1 MKAIDFQRL
10 QEDFQGLNFND
21 PGAWP
26 QAPKIAA
33 YIVSLV
39 LVLAAGWWFDWS
51 DQWSQLEQKQQE
63 ELKLRDSW
71 LDKKRQAVNL
81 DEYKRQL
88 EDINRQFESLVQQL
102 PGKAEMESLLSDIN
116 QAGVGRGLQFDLFQP
131 AKDDIREFYAA
142 VPVSI
147 SVTGSYNDLGEFA
160 SDVAKMPRIV
170 TIKNMVLTA
179 APAPAQASGRNRD
192 SRAGAVAYDG
202 RLKLDATAET
212 YRYLDEEETNRQQGG
227 KK

>member
-1 MKAIDFQRL
+1 MKGIDFQRL
-10 QEDFQGLNFND
+10 QDDFRGLNFND
-21 PGAWP
+21 PGVWP
-26 QAPKIAA
+26 QAPKITA
-33 YIVSLV
+33 YVLILV
-39 LVLAAGWWFDWS
+39 AVVVVGWLFDWS
-51 DQWSQLEQKQQE
+51 DQWDELDRKERE
-63 ELKLRDSW
+63 ELKLREDW
-71 LDKKRQAVNL
+71 VDKKRQAVNL

-88 EDINRQFESLVQQL
+88 EEINRQFDSLVRQL

-142 VPVSI
+142 VPVTI

-160 SDVAKMPRIV
+160 SDVARMPRIV
-170 TIKNMVLTA
+170 TIKKMVLTT
-179 APAPAQASGRNRD
+179 APAQGSKGKEK
-192 SRAGAVAYDG
+192 SVAYDG

-212 YRYLDEEETNRQQGG
+212 YRYLDEEELNKQRGG

>member
-1 MKAIDFQRL
+1 MKGFDFQRL
-10 QEDFQGLNFND
+10 QDDFRGLNFND
-21 PGAWP
+21 PGVWP
-26 QAPKIAA
+26 QAPRIAA
-33 YIVSLV
+33 YALILV
-39 LVLAAGWWFDWS
+39 VVVVMGWFFDWS
-51 DQWSQLEQKQQE
+51 DQWNDLEQKQNE
-63 ELKLRDSW
+63 ELKLRESW
-71 LDKKRQAVNL
+71 VSKKRQAVNL

-88 EDINRQFESLVQQL
+88 EEINRQFDSLVRQL

-131 AKDDIREFYAA
+131 ARDDVREFYAA
-142 VPVSI
+142 VPVKI

-160 SDVAKMPRIV
+160 SDVARMPRIV

-179 APAPAQASGRNRD
+179 APAPGNK
-192 SRAGAVAYDG
+192 GKTVAYDG

-212 YRYLDEEETNRQQGG
+212 YRYLDEEELKQKKQQGG

>member
-1 MKAIDFQRL
+1 MKGINFQRL
-10 QEDFQGLNFND
+10 QDDFQGLNFND
-21 PGAWP
+21 PGVWP
-26 QAPKIAA
+26 QAPKVVA
-33 YIVSLV
+33 YALILV
-39 LVLAAGWWFDWS
+39 AVVATAWLFDWS
-51 DQWSQLEQKQQE
+51 DQWSEREQKQQE
-63 ELKLRDSW
+63 ESRLRESW
-71 LDKKRQAVNL
+71 VSKKRQAVNL

-88 EDINRQFESLVQQL
+88 EEINRQFDSLVRQL

-142 VPVSI
+142 VPVTI
-147 SVTGSYNDLGEFA
+147 SVTGRYNDLGEFA

-179 APAPAQASGRNRD
+179 IPPQGG
-192 SRAGAVAYDG
+192 SRGKDKAVSYDG

-212 YRYLDEEETNRQQGG
+212 YRYLDEEELKLKKQQGG

>member
-1 MKAIDFQRL
+1 MKGIDFRRL
-10 QEDFQGLNFND
+10 QDDFRDLNFND
-21 PGAWP
+21 PGVWP
-26 QAPKIAA
+26 QAPKMVA
-33 YIVSLV
+33 YVLILAVIV
-39 LVLAAGWWFDWS
+39 AMGWLLDWS
-51 DQWSQLEQKQQE
+51 DQWNELERKQQE
-63 ELKLRDSW
+63 ELTLRESW
-71 LDKKRQAVNL
+71 INKKRQAVNL

-88 EDINRQFESLVQQL
+88 EEINRQFDFLVRQL

-142 VPVSI
+142 VPVTI

-179 APAPAQASGRNRD
+179 VPAHTGGRSKD
-192 SRAGAVAYDG
+192 KTMAYDG

-212 YRYLDEEETNRQQGG
+212 YRYLDEEELNRQRGG

>member
-1 MKAIDFQRL
+1 MKGFNFQRL
-10 QEDFQGLNFND
+10 QDDFRDLNFND
-21 PGAWP
+21 PGVWP
-26 QAPKIAA
+26 LAPRVVACLLIFAVVVT
-33 YIVSLV
+33 VSWL
-39 LVLAAGWWFDWS
+39 FDWS
-51 DQWSQLEQKQQE
+51 DQWSELEQAQKE
-63 ELKLRDSW
+63 ELTLRENW
-71 LDKKRQAVNL
+71 VNKKRQAVNL
-81 DEYKRQL
+81 DEYKHQL
-88 EDINRQFESLVQQL
+88 EEINRQFEFLVRQL

-131 AKDDIREFYAA
+131 AHDEIREFYAA
-142 VPVSI
+142 VPVTI

-179 APAPAQASGRNRD
+179 THASGK
-192 SRAGAVAYDG
+192 GKAVAYDG

-212 YRYLDEEETNRQQGG
+212 YRYLDEEELNRQRGG